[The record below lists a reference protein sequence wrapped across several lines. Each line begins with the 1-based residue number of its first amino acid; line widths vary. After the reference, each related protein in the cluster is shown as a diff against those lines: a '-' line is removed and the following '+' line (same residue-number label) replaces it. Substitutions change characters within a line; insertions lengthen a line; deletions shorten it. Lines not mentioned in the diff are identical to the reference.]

1 VETKSVPKTLMPRLI
16 IKNIVLMNV
25 AELRQTEESW
35 RNIMKRKQLG
45 MAHSGLALN
54 VRFS

>member
-1 VETKSVPKTLMPRLI
+1 MPRLI

-25 AELRQTEESW
+25 AELQQTEELW
-35 RNIMKRKQLG
+35 RSIMKRKQLG
-45 MAHSGLALN
+45 MGHLEPALN